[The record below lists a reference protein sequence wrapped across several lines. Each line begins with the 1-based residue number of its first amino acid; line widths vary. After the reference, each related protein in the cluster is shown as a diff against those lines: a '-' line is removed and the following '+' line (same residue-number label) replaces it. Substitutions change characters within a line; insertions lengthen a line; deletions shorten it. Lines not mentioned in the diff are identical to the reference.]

1 MQWSPNSC
9 TALCPSVCSSSCS
22 CGAGPHP
29 VPMPCTRT
37 RRTAS
42 RRRHS
47 QAASPGTA
55 PCRGARAPVTWPAT
69 AAATTKAGPDCS
81 QGRAGRAGQRPG
93 QAARR
98 PAVLTRR
105 SANAAQPPYQ
115 LVQVRL
121 CLQIAPQH
129 FAAGNVPACPQ
140 LAAAASRSDPAEGQ
154 SLALAINACRSLR
167 RCRRQLALRRAVL
180 LCGMRQG
187 TPNST
192 QVFAAPCAA
201 PHLSRKDR

>member
-37 RRTAS
+37 RRTAG

-69 AAATTKAGPDCS
+69 AAATTTKQA
-81 QGRAGRAGQRPG
+81 QIAARAGRVGQGNG
-93 QAARR
+93 QGK
-98 PAVLTRR
+98 L
-105 SANAAQPPYQ
+105 
-115 LVQVRL
+115 LG
-121 CLQIAPQH
+121 AP
-129 FAAGNVPACPQ
+129 
-140 LAAAASRSDPAEGQ
+140 LY
-154 SLALAINACRSLR
+154 
-167 RCRRQLALRRAVL
+167 
-180 LCGMRQG
+180 
-187 TPNST
+187 
-192 QVFAAPCAA
+192 
-201 PHLSRKDR
+201 